1 MSIIALVEGTHSN
14 RFSMA
19 MKELDELSEIPEV
32 SETGFEASKELD
44 AAPMTPHDEG
54 GEGGPAPKAQVAK
67 PSAAKEARAAKWA
80 SPQNNRHTL
89 TRTSVIERA
98 DDMKDEE
105 KDDALCAILDRSAP
119 DTAITCYAAS
129 GPRSWSRG
137 AVSCRQGRASDQ
149 RRHR

>member
-1 MSIIALVEGTHSN
+1 MSIIALVEGTHDD

-19 MKELDELSEIPEV
+19 LKELSSLSEILEV
-32 SETGFEASKELD
+32 SETGFEASQELD

-54 GEGGPAPKAQVAK
+54 GDKAQVAK

-80 SPQNNRHTL
+80 SPQNNRHTVA
-89 TRTSVIERA
+89 RTSVIDRA

-119 DTAITCYAAS
+119 DTAITYAAA
-129 GPRSWSRG
+129 GTRS
-137 AVSCRQGRASDQ
+137 C
-149 RRHR
+149 

>member
-1 MSIIALVEGTHSN
+1 MSIIALVEGTHDD

-19 MKELDELSEIPEV
+19 LKELDSLSEIPEV
-32 SETGFEASKELD
+32 SETSFEASQELD
-44 AAPMTPHDEG
+44 GG
-54 GEGGPAPKAQVAK
+54 GEGGPAPEAQVAK

-80 SPQNNRHTL
+80 GPQNNRHTV
-89 TRTSVIERA
+89 TRTSVIDRA

-137 AVSCRQGRASDQ
+137 AVSCRQGRASNQ

>member
-1 MSIIALVEGTHSN
+1 MSIIALVEGTHDD

-19 MKELDELSEIPEV
+19 LKELSSLSEILEV
-32 SETGFEASKELD
+32 SETGFEASQELD
-44 AAPMTPHDEG
+44 GG
-54 GEGGPAPKAQVAK
+54 GEGGPAPEAQVAK

-80 SPQNNRHTL
+80 GPQTGPQNNPHTV
-89 TRTSVIERA
+89 TRTSVIDRA